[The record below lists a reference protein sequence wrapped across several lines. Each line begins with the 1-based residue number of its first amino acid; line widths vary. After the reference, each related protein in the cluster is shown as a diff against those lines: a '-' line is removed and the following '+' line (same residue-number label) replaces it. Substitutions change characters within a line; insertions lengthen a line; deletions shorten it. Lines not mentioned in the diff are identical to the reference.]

1 MPRNLHDLAP
11 ALAVYRHRNY
21 GGNRDN
27 AAAFALTQIGVASS
41 HRYGQLPV
49 NGRSK
54 KAFTRSSMSLHSLE
68 TVLFEIPLSP
78 MA

>member
-1 MPRNLHDLAP
+1 MQADDLAP
-11 ALAVYRHRNY
+11 ALVVDRHRDY
-21 GGNRDN
+21 GGERDD
-27 AAAFALTQIGVASS
+27 ATALALAQVGGVQPQIRPVT
-41 HRYGQLPV
+41 GQGPV
-49 NGRSK
+49 Q